1 MNTDIVFFGKYV
13 NGIEADLARIEADA
27 SSLNTHHEELRK
39 HIKHVESVVAKFKEL
54 MDDKRKRK
62 PEAFTQENQTKI
74 DAFLVKCAYLVHRL
88 KTVLETYEMPVKT
101 QNKKTTSKPEKAT
114 STKETAKKNTKRKAK
129 TPSQEKEKEKQEKL
143 LAKEKEKQLA
153 KERSIATKKQKAV
166 FDPEQILN
174 DKVSIIAFSNLELQR
189 LTNTWP
195 CLVTITEK
203 DDLYQYN
210 SGEHAFQGE
219 KYRRLAKASKNTAR
233 KAELLRYS
241 KQFLRSN
248 DEGITATDAKE
259 RGPKLT
265 AEELGSWE
273 KISLKVQREI
283 NQWKSTIAEVRD
295 DLSNTGNRIL
305 VQEAPSVAD
314 TTQLFWEGKA
324 TVNEKGQIEVLGKN
338 WLGRIW
344 MEVRDKMNNV
354 VFTK

>member
-54 MDDKRKRK
+54 MDDKHKRK

-74 DAFLVKCAYLVHRL
+74 DVFLVKCAYLVHRL

-101 QNKKTTSKPEKAT
+101 QNKKTTGKPEKAT
-114 STKETAKKNTKRKAK
+114 STKETAKKHTKRKAK

-143 LAKEKEKQLA
+143 LA

-203 DDLYQYN
+203 DDVYQYN

-273 KISLKVQREI
+273 KLSLKVQREI

-344 MEVRDKMNNV
+344 MEVRDKMNNNQ
-354 VFTK
+354 

>member
-13 NGIEADLARIEADA
+13 NGIEADLARIEADP
-27 SSLNTHHEELRK
+27 SSLNTHQEELRK
-39 HIKHVESVVAKFKEL
+39 HTKHVDSVVAKFNEL

-74 DAFLVKCAYLVHRL
+74 DAFLVECASLVHRL
-88 KTVLETYEMPVKT
+88 KTVFETYEMPVNT

-174 DKVSIIAFSNLELQR
+174 DKVSIIAFRNLELQR

-203 DDLYQYN
+203 DDVYQYN

-273 KISLKVQREI
+273 KLSLKVQREI

-305 VQEAPSVAD
+305 VQEAPLVAD

-324 TVNEKGQIEVLGKN
+324 TVNEKGQVEVLGKN

-344 MEVRDKMNNV
+344 MEVRDKMNNNQ
-354 VFTK
+354 